1 MASLSLAVECRYY
14 RAGVCGS
21 CTELALPWEEQI
33 AAKQKY
39 AEQLIPA
46 KTWLPIAVS
55 RKENFRNKVKLVVSG
70 SYENVQLGISD
81 QDLRNCPLPLPEIK
95 AVIPRL
101 AEFIKQCKLRPYRVN
116 SASGDLKYLLIT
128 ASPSQELMVRFVV
141 RRAGVQG
148 IIRKNLPHLLEK
160 LPQIKVVSL
169 NIQPEHK
176 AILEGEEEIILTSQT
191 VLPFLLPNTGI
202 YLELRPQSFFQTNT
216 AQAEVLYQQAASWLA
231 GASSAWDLYCGIG
244 GFAFALAEAG
254 VEKVQG
260 VEAMPEAVKAANDT
274 AVQLELAQRLEF
286 VAADATKWI
295 LEQKV
300 QPEALVLNPPR
311 RGIGA
316 ELAQWVNNSQVQKVV
331 YSSCNAQSLAKDLAI
346 MNNFQVEQAQV
357 VDMFAHTKHM
367 EIICLL
373 QKKSED

>member
-148 IIRKNLPHLLEK
+148 IT
-160 LPQIKVVSL
+160 
-169 NIQPEHK
+169 
-176 AILEGEEEIILTSQT
+176 A
-191 VLPFLLPNTGI
+191 FTGK
-202 YLELRPQSFFQTNT
+202 TT
-216 AQAEVLYQQAASWLA
+216 ANKS
-231 GASSAWDLYCGIG
+231 
-244 GFAFALAEAG
+244 GF
-254 VEKVQG
+254 
-260 VEAMPEAVKAANDT
+260 VKYT
-274 AVQLELAQRLEF
+274 TR
-286 VAADATKWI
+286 T
-295 LEQKV
+295 
-300 QPEALVLNPPR
+300 
-311 RGIGA
+311 
-316 ELAQWVNNSQVQKVV
+316 
-331 YSSCNAQSLAKDLAI
+331 
-346 MNNFQVEQAQV
+346 
-357 VDMFAHTKHM
+357 
-367 EIICLL
+367 
-373 QKKSED
+373 